1 MGAEKSEIHAGA
13 LWVDPGV
20 SLIKSYD
27 CTFIESL
34 YMYQP
39 YLTYSNKNSV
49 PPVMTKWSIIGY
61 REEINCS
68 SLHSGNI
75 VAKSWD
81 KISFKFW
88 PLIMHFEQVYPPPS
102 PLSPFPNPYTF
113 PPNWLKTI
121 IPTYLI
127 FPSISITQPIQI
139 HSTLCFCF
147 NLKMLWLHSLHLLFL
162 NLIIL
167 DLLIFPL

>member
-1 MGAEKSEIHAGA
+1 MNQLAILATKAENFNCVINKKKFQNTSGCGKIR
-13 LWVDPGV
+13 DPRRCIAIWLLCI
-20 SLIKSYD
+20 LIKSYD

-88 PLIMHFEQVYPPPS
+88 PLIMHLEQVYTPS
-102 PLSPFPNPYTF
+102 PPYPLTPFTHP
-113 PPNWLKTI
+113 LVVSKT
-121 IPTYLI
+121 T
-127 FPSISITQPIQI
+127 
-139 HSTLCFCF
+139 HSTP
-147 NLKMLWLHSLHLLFL
+147 L
-162 NLIIL
+162 NI
-167 DLLIFPL
+167 